1 MGRSFS
7 SCKANLGNT
16 NSPVLT
22 RFLAYIK
29 AMYRDHSGQIQ
40 YSNTESKVPLHECY
54 GYEINYILVK
64 GLTEISG
71 GGVYICHFLAKLL
84 RILVNIKR

>member
-29 AMYRDHSGQIQ
+29 AMYRNHSGQIQ

-64 GLTEISG
+64 GFTEISG
-71 GGVYICHFLAKLL
+71 CVCIYLPFFGKTSEDIG
-84 RILVNIKR
+84 